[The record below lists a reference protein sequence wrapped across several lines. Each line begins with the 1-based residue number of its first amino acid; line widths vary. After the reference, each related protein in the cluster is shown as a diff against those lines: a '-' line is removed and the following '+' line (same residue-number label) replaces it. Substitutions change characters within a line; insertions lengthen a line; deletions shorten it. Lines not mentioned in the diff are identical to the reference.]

1 MLNISEQTDLGVLP
15 QPRALEPALEDNPGV
30 GTKLGAGEQT
40 GVQHGRGERL
50 SSHSASHGNAES
62 SAVPV
67 ARGNACVFVLD
78 KNGRPLSPT
87 SPARARILLKKGR
100 ARVVRNTPFVI
111 RLVDRLAKDSTVT
124 PVDVGVDPGSR
135 FTGISMFTT
144 TRNGRVGLFSI
155 EIQHRGNQIH
165 KRMQQRANYRRR
177 RRSKNLR
184 YRAPRFNNRSRPAG
198 WLPPSLQHRVDTV
211 SSWVRRLQRW
221 APVEQVW
228 FESTRFDTHL
238 LSDPNVFGDGY
249 QNGTLAG
256 TEIREYLLAK
266 WDHQCAY
273 CDATNVPLNL
283 DHVVPKARGGSDRV
297 SNLVVA
303 CIPCSQ
309 RKDKQQVEEFLAH
322 DPARLRRIKAQ
333 LKAPLRDAAA
343 VQSTRNALLRA
354 SNALNVTVRTST
366 GGRTKWNRT
375 RNNLPK
381 THTLDAI
388 CVGVFDRVSRVPI
401 MVLVVKASG
410 RGRYARTTPNKY
422 GFPRHLSPR
431 VKTVH
436 GFQTGDHVKA
446 IIPTGKHA
454 GTYVGRVAVRTRGW
468 FKINGVEVHHKRVTL
483 LQRAD
488 GYGYSTRTEE
498 IS

>member
-1 MLNISEQTDLGVLP
+1 MT
-15 QPRALEPALEDNPGV
+15 
-30 GTKLGAGEQT
+30 
-40 GVQHGRGERL
+40 
-50 SSHSASHGNAES
+50 
-62 SAVPV
+62 
-67 ARGNACVFVLD
+67 
-78 KNGRPLSPT
+78 
-87 SPARARILLKKGR
+87 
-100 ARVVRNTPFVI
+100 

-124 PVDVGVDPGSR
+124 PVNVGVDPGSK

-144 TRNGRVGLFSI
+144 KQNSRRSGLFSV
-155 EIQHRGNQIH
+155 EIQHRGAQIQ
-165 KRMQQRANYRRR
+165 KKMQQRANYRRR
-177 RRSKNLR
+177 RRSSNLR
-184 YRAPRFNNRSRPAG
+184 YRAPRFNNRTRPAG
-198 WLPPSLQHRVDTV
+198 WLPPSLQHRVDTTLG
-211 SSWVRRLQRW
+211 WVRRLARW
-221 APVEQVW
+221 APVARVW

-249 QNGTLAG
+249 QHGTLAG

-266 WDHQCAY
+266 WGHQCAY
-273 CDATNVPLNL
+273 CDATNVPLNI

-303 CIPCSQ
+303 CVSCNQ
-309 RKDKQQVEEFLAH
+309 TKDDQPVEVFLAH

-333 LKAPLRDAAA
+333 MKAPLRDAAA

-354 SNALNVTVRTST
+354 LNALDVTVHTGT

-388 CVGVFDRVSRVPI
+388 CVGPFDTVLRVPDT
-401 MVLVVKASG
+401 VLVVKASG
-410 RGRYARTTPNKY
+410 RGRYARTTPTKH
-422 GFPRHLSPR
+422 GFPHHLSPR

-436 GFQTGDHVKA
+436 GFQTGDHVRA
-446 IIPTGKHA
+446 TVPTGKHA
-454 GTYVGRVAVRTRGW
+454 GTHMGRVAVRTRGW
-468 FKINGVEVHHKRVTL
+468 FKINGVDVHHKNVTL

-488 GYGYSTRTEE
+488 GYGYTTRTEE